1 MKKLFFSILFAFR
14 TVITAMG
21 SETTVKVT
29 QSDETGTTLI
39 FNIGTHQLNKVETPR
54 GTAFVPSIDEAVSI
68 LNEGYPAML
77 RLSESIVIPD
87 KGNTEISVVDA
98 KYDVYSNIEIAPSKG
113 NLYRNVLPSDVPYTY
128 GETYNQNSFY
138 PAAIAEL
145 TTPYIARD
153 FRGQAV
159 WVNPTQY
166 NAVTKELRVY
176 TQITVKVTPTN
187 KKGENELN
195 RTRAF
200 TKVSAPYNHI
210 YKNRFAN
217 YTQAMAKY
225 TPLSEEGNMLVIA
238 PDEYMETM
246 VPFVEWKN
254 QIGIPTEIV
263 SLSDVGSTS
272 SQMETFLADYYAN
285 NQVTFVL
292 LVGDNENIP
301 ATSTSSGDS
310 DMAYSYMEGNDTYP
324 EFIIGRFSGTVADVE
339 NMVEKN
345 QIYEQTPTTTDA
357 MYDRFMLIASSEG
370 GGGQGDDGESD
381 VQQMRNIKPDLTGF
395 TYTETDSYELFD
407 GSNGE
412 MDASGNPSATDVVN
426 GINNGVGV
434 IGYVGHGSDDII
446 VTTGF
451 GTSNMGELTNTEF
464 FPFMFDVACVNG
476 NFVDYT
482 CFAESF
488 VRATHNDQPAG
499 ALALCAST
507 INQSW
512 APPMSGEDEMFDLLV
527 NSYEE
532 NIKHTFG
539 GIHVNG
545 CMQMNDDYGAEGD
558 EMTDTW
564 TIFGDPSVMVRTAT
578 PQEITYNA
586 DPIIFL
592 GGTEYTVTA
601 DAIDGRATLSIG
613 GEIVATA
620 KVENGVAL
628 LEFEAITEPQMA
640 TLTITGFNNVPVIT
654 EVEFIPAEGPYVKV
668 DEYLITDEQFNN
680 NQLADYGETIS
691 LSLTL
696 GNVGTETAYDV
707 TINAATTNEYIT
719 LTGDNYLVGD
729 VNADG
734 TVSVSDVFEVT
745 VAENAPDQHKAEII
759 FTIQDGSE
767 EVWESRIMLTLNAPV
782 IEMASVTML
791 ESIGNENGYP
801 DAGELMEIAIEKFN
815 SGHATS
821 LPFTTTINALTNN
834 IVVVDAEINDNGM
847 DPETTN
853 TASHKFSV
861 SNDAVSGDVVSVE
874 IVLTYEEII
883 IKDTITASVGLVIED
898 FETGDFTAYEWV
910 NEETNP
916 WEITDSPVFEGVY
929 AAKSGLITHDQ
940 TSELSI
946 TIEVGSDDQISFMQ
960 KVSSESGYD
969 ELKFYID
976 GIEQDV
982 WSGAGEWTEQT
993 YDVAAGERTFTWKYE
1008 KDGSVSSNDDCAYID
1023 YIIFPSFDDGSANE
1037 NTLPEMSYE
1046 GVTTAYTDREFE
1058 ITITGTDLDEDE
1070 LTFSSA
1076 GQPEWMTFTDNGD
1089 GTASLT
1095 AEQAPIEAIG
1105 DSYAV
1110 VVGVNDGKGVVTET
1124 INIDVLRYP
1133 VGINGIDNGR
1143 LTIYPNPANDVLNIN
1158 YSLNASEKVHATIY
1172 NMNGQVVQQITSGT
1186 KATGNHTEQVNIEQ
1200 LPAGVYYMQVNLNN
1214 NITTQKFIVTE

>member
-1 MKKLFFSILFAFR
+1 MKKLFFSIIIAFLAFF
-14 TVITAMG
+14 TAMA
-21 SETTVKVT
+21 SETSVKVT
-29 QSDETGTTLI
+29 QSDETGTTLV

-54 GTAFVPSIDEAVSI
+54 GTAFIPSIDEAVSI
-68 LNEGYPAML
+68 LNAGYPAML
-77 RLSESIVIPD
+77 RISESIVIPD

-98 KYDVYSNIEIAPSKG
+98 KFDVYSNIEIAPSKG
-113 NLYRNVLPSDVPYTY
+113 NLYRNVLPKDVPYTY
-128 GETYNQNSFY
+128 GEVYSQNSFY
-138 PAAIAEL
+138 PTTIAEL

-246 VPFVEWKN
+246 IPFVEWKN
-254 QIGIPTEIV
+254 QSGIPTEIV
-263 SLSDVGSTS
+263 SLSDVGSTA
-272 SQMETFLADYYAN
+272 SQIETYIADYYTN

-292 LVGDNENIP
+292 LVGDDENLP

-310 DMAYSYMEGNDTYP
+310 DMAYGYMEGNDTYP
-324 EFIIGRFSGTVADVE
+324 EIIIGRFSGTVADVE

-381 VQQMRNIKPDLTGF
+381 VDHMRNIKPDLTGF

-407 GSNGE
+407 GSHGE
-412 MDASGNPSATDVVN
+412 MDASGNPSATDVVDA
-426 GINNGVGV
+426 INNGVGV
-434 IGYVGHGSDDII
+434 MGYVGHGSDYIL

-451 GTSNMGELTNTEF
+451 GTSNMNSLTNTEF
-464 FPFMFDVACVNG
+464 FPFMFDVACING
-476 NFVDYT
+476 NFAGNT
-482 CFAESF
+482 CFAEGF
-488 VRATHNDQPAG
+488 VRATHNDQPTG
-499 ALALCAST
+499 ALAICAST

-512 APPMSGEDEMFDLLV
+512 APPMSGQDEMFDLVV

-545 CMQMNDDYGAEGD
+545 CMQMNDDYGSEGD
-558 EMTDTW
+558 KMTDTW

-578 PQEITYNA
+578 PQEITYEA

-592 GGTEYTVTA
+592 GSTEYSVTA
-601 DAIDGRATLSIG
+601 DAVDGRATLSIG

-620 KVENGVAL
+620 NVLDGAAL
-628 LEFEAITEPQMA
+628 LEFDAITEPLVG

-654 EVEFIPAEGPYVKV
+654 EVEFIPADGPYVKV
-668 DEYLITDEQFNN
+668 DGYSINDEQFNN

-691 LSLTL
+691 LSLDF

-707 TINAATTNEYIT
+707 TVAAATTSEYIT
-719 LTGDNYLVGD
+719 LSGDNYLIGD
-729 VNADG
+729 INADG
-734 TVSVSDVFEVT
+734 TASANDIFEVI

-767 EVWESRIMLTLNAPV
+767 KVWESTIDLTLNAPV
-782 IEMASVTML
+782 IEMASATMI
-791 ESIGNENGYP
+791 ETIGNENGHP

-815 SGHATS
+815 SGHAAS
-821 LPFTTTINALTNN
+821 LPFTTTLNALTNN
-834 IVVVDAEINDNGM
+834 IEVVDAEITDNGIE
-847 DPETTN
+847 PQTTH
-853 TASHKFSV
+853 TASHKFNV
-861 SNDAVSGDVVSVE
+861 SSEAVTGDVISVE
-874 IVLTYEEII
+874 VVLTYQEIE

-898 FETGDFTAYEWV
+898 FESGDYTTYEWI
-910 NEETNP
+910 NDETYP
-916 WEITDSPVFEGVY
+916 WEIVESPVYEGVY
-929 AAKSGLITHDQ
+929 AAKSGTITDNQ

-946 TIEVGSDDQISFMQ
+946 TVEVGSDDQISFMQ
-960 KVSSESGYD
+960 KASSESGYD
-969 ELKFYID
+969 FLRFYID
-976 GIEQDV
+976 GVEQDE

-993 YDVAAGERTFTWKYE
+993 YDVTAGERTFTWKYE
-1008 KDGSVSSNDDCAYID
+1008 KDGSVSSNDDCGYID

-1037 NTLPEMSYE
+1037 NTLPEMSFE
-1046 GVTTAYTDREFE
+1046 GDTTAYSDREFA
-1058 ITITGTDLDEDE
+1058 INFTGTDADEDE
-1070 LTFSSA
+1070 LTFSAA
-1076 GQPEWMTFTDNGD
+1076 GTPEWMTFVDNGD
-1089 GTASLT
+1089 GTAALT
-1095 AEQAPIEAIG
+1095 ATNAPYETIG

-1110 VVGVNDGKGVVTET
+1110 VVGVNDGKSVVTET

-1133 VGINGIDNGR
+1133 VGINGINNGG

-1158 YSLNASEKVHATIY
+1158 YSLNASEKVNATIY
-1172 NMNGQVVQQITSGT
+1172 NMNGQVVQQITSGA
-1186 KATGNHTEQVNIEQ
+1186 KATGNHTEQVNIGQ
-1200 LPAGVYYMQVNLNN
+1200 LPAGIYYVQVNLNN
-1214 NITTQKFIVTE
+1214 NISTQKFIVTD